1 MNLAQVYTII
11 TFPKKSHDPFSNT
24 FITILE
30 LSAR

>member
-1 MNLAQVYTII
+1 MNLAHAYAII
-11 TFPKKSHDPFSNT
+11 TFSKKSHDPFSNT